1 MRDAGDLWEMI
12 DELKEEETAQVL
24 TRFYCTYDDLVKA
37 DPQNLEA
44 ALFFKHLENAISFCT
59 ECNLNRR

>member
-1 MRDAGDLWEMI
+1 MSDAGELWEMI
-12 DELKEEETAQVL
+12 GELKDEETAQVL
-24 TRFYCTYDDLVKA
+24 TRLYCVYDDMVKA
-37 DPQNLEA
+37 DPKNPEA